1 MSGSTTDKQY
11 QKETITRTSS
21 DASSYALSTSDPVMV
36 ARSTDLLPLT
46 VFKIAAYATEYII
59 PYIFY
64 FVNYSYC

>member
-1 MSGSTTDKQY
+1 M
-11 QKETITRTSS
+11 TIADCSKMIYVLLL
-21 DASSYALSTSDPVMV
+21 YALLVPFNKQLLFKLVV